1 MTKAAQTMVGAVVGL
16 FSGGFV
22 GYWVGFLL
30 YHNDCGVVR
39 GIRIIMSS
47 FFGIPIGAIVCG
59 VIAYQLARLSEQAAK
74 QRDDDNPEAK
84 VSTAGSDEKGG
95 ASAERGG
102 MAKVRVEL
110 TSYVYYD
117 SIRDDLERAGFQRID
132 KRTRLERFLCSDFVK
147 QLTGTINAARIQEL
161 AALSFVESVARW
173 GESRHTPS
181 TQ

>member
-1 MTKAAQTMVGAVVGL
+1 
-16 FSGGFV
+16 
-22 GYWVGFLL
+22 
-30 YHNDCGVVR
+30 VVR
-39 GIRIIMSS
+39 GIRIVMSS
-47 FFGIPIGAIVCG
+47 FLGIPIGAIVCG
-59 VIAYQLARLSEQAAK
+59 VIAYQLGRLSEQSAR

-110 TSYVYYD
+110 TSCVYYD
-117 SIRDDLERAGFQRID
+117 SIRGELERAGFQRVD

-147 QLTGTINAARIQEL
+147 QLTGTVNAARIQEV
-161 AALSFVESVARW
+161 AALSFVESVERW
-173 GESRHTPS
+173 GESPHTPS